1 MKLEELTALGVEVFD
16 KDKMTYKARQV
27 AEIDTKIAGGG
38 KEITTMLLYVSGI
51 RKDGENYDLIGQD
64 MIYARTEILQG
75 SMTWLNLE
83 EIIGYKVLRSLVRDV
98 DL

>member
-51 RKDGENYDLIGQD
+51 RKDGESYDLIGQD

-75 SMTWLNLE
+75 SIHADGGCGE
-83 EIIGYKVLRSLVRDV
+83 SASA
-98 DL
+98 